1 MYGGWSGLARA
12 GSHSRTGSKAQ
23 WSRSMSSTQGQT
35 PGSPA
40 HVSAPKAELSGQPA
54 RLQSE
59 GEFELLL
66 AQTAAKELG
75 QGAKR
80 VVGAQVKGWR

>member
-1 MYGGWSGLARA
+1 MCGGPTGLARA
-12 GSHSRTGSKAQ
+12 GRPSRTGSKAQ

-35 PGSPA
+35 PRSLA
-40 HVSAPKAELSGQPA
+40 HVSVPKAELSGQPA

-80 VVGAQVKGWR
+80 VVGAQVKGWH